1 MLNVNSKTNTVSLK
15 SPQYDGNLAKRFASQ
30 TDILVKK
37 YADHSLR
44 IKKRSDAS
52 TSGLVKRSSPAFM
65 VQINLYNDGNLAY
78 YLPIEVGTPPQSF
91 NVLLDTAS
99 DALWIPSADC
109 TSCKNFQ
116 YFKANQSSTYYNST
130 NFKRLGFGSGV
141 ISGHESSV
149 IFIDLK
155 TG

>member
-1 MLNVNSKTNTVSLK
+1 MLNVNSKINTVSLK
-15 SPQYDGNLAKRFASQ
+15 LPQHDGNLAKRFASQ

-37 YADHSLR
+37 YADHSSR

-52 TSGLVKRSSPAFM
+52 TSGLVKRNGSSPGVMF
-65 VQINLYNDGNLAY
+65 QINLYNDGNLAY
-78 YLPIEVGTPPQSF
+78 YLPIEVGTPPQPF

-116 YFKANQSSTYYNST
+116 YFKS
-130 NFKRLGFGSGV
+130 
-141 ISGHESSV
+141 
-149 IFIDLK
+149 
-155 TG
+155 